1 MLIYRVCNKLEITNL
16 INNRNFDK
24 IGSNNY
30 FNNNYNNHNYLP
42 NTFYMHFFKNKEDIF
57 YLSNTLK
64 RFICTFDIDENL
76 LNKYQGI
83 GKYIN
88 KINLRKDDYVIE
100 YAIPSNLISLV
111 NLKSIEVLPLNF
123 NYYNFLQTKDYQSTF
138 IYREKE
144 HKNVLNLKL

>member
-1 MLIYRVCNKLEITNL
+1 MLVYRVCSKSEITKF
-16 INNRNFDK
+16 INNKSFNK
-24 IGSNNY
+24 TGSNRY
-30 FNNNYNNHNYLP
+30 FNNEHNNHNYIP

-64 RFICTFDIDENL
+64 RFICTFDIDENI

-88 KINLRKDDYVIE
+88 KSNLRKDDYVIE
-100 YAIPSNLISLV
+100 YAIPSNLINLI

-138 IYREKE
+138 IYSEKE
-144 HKNVLNLKL
+144 HNNVLNLKL

>member
-1 MLIYRVCNKLEITNL
+1 MLVYRVCSKSEIIKL
-16 INNRNFDK
+16 INNKSFDE
-24 IGSNNY
+24 IGSKYENIQN
-30 FNNNYNNHNYLP
+30 NNHNYIP

-76 LNKYQGI
+76 LEEYKGI

-100 YAIPSNLISLV
+100 YAIPSNLISLI

-123 NYYNFLQTKDYQSTF
+123 NYFNYLDLKDYQSTF
-138 IYREKE
+138 IYSEKE
-144 HKNVLNLKL
+144 HNNVLNLKL